1 MAIVPVTLHPDN
13 VPSQY
18 ASDYK
23 AYTENAENVPVIDK
37 TSMMQFYEL
46 TGVDP
51 KDKSYFTALDE
62 ENLANFPPT
71 YIATCE
77 FDPLRDDG
85 KIMGKA
91 LSAKGVKIKEDYYEG
106 LPHVSFF
113 PMFSIPFTL
122 LVFGNSNSELT
133 MPFFYLN

>member
-46 TGVDP
+46 TGVDA
-51 KDKSYFTALDE
+51 KDKSYFTALDT

-91 LSAKGVKIKEDYYEG
+91 LTSAGVKVKEDYYEG
-106 LPHVSFF
+106 LPHVSSF
-113 PMFSIPFTL
+113 PEA
-122 LVFGNSNSELT
+122 VF
-133 MPFFYLN
+133 PFFFLVGLLLLRKFG